1 MRGVNKIMRD
11 LTKSAQS
18 LSDKASKTFVQAIDK
33 VEKSSLLLQQA
44 IEKAENENSKDTLKI
59 EEIQQQIQSR
69 ESANEERRNMI
80 LNNEG
85 FIKNLRSIIQ

>member
-1 MRGVNKIMRD
+1 VNKIMRD